1 MKKTLS
7 YILAIVVCL
16 ATLCG
21 CGDTPGGGQ
30 TTDGPRDSVMLRNAL
45 GMQTTDPADTNET
58 DVLTVN
64 EQIYEGLY
72 TLDESGGGY
81 QPCLAKK
88 IDISDDAT
96 VYTITLQDG
105 VKFHNGETLKAS
117 DVVFSYQHFMDNPKY
132 NSYTDMIEKVEALDD
147 SHVVITIA
155 RPYSP
160 ILHTF
165 FNIKILS
172 EKEVTSQG
180 SDFGTIANLAGT
192 GPYYMD
198 AETYRPNSGWTLYAF
213 EDYWQGAPQIKKI
226 GYVVIE
232 DNSSAVIALKNGD
245 IDYLSVPLSNWADIK
260 DSGKFA
266 TNEMESND
274 IQFMCINYESSEVLN
289 NDKVRQAIVHAT
301 NREAMN
307 VVATDGLGKVT
318 DFYINP
324 HYAEAAPTECDVD
337 LSYNPELAKSLLA
350 EAGYPDGVD
359 VGEILVG
366 TGSSEPYATVLQ
378 SNLAEVGITAK
389 ITTLE
394 FGVAVDRMASQDYN
408 ICIVGDN
415 GNYDFNNFRQQAH
428 SGSVG
433 IYNVSF
439 VGDKFDYKHIEDL
452 FAQGEQITDEAARK
466 EIYTELYN
474 EVMATYCVIPLVAP
488 PACTAWNPDLNVVN
502 VPTYYRVAEW
512 SWNA

>member
-1 MKKTLS
+1 M
-7 YILAIVVCL
+7 
-16 ATLCG
+16 
-21 CGDTPGGGQ
+21 
-30 TTDGPRDSVMLRNAL
+30 
-45 GMQTTDPADTNET
+45 
-58 DVLTVN
+58 
-64 EQIYEGLY
+64 
-72 TLDESGGGY
+72 
-81 QPCLAKK
+81 
-88 IDISDDAT
+88 
-96 VYTITLQDG
+96 
-105 VKFHNGETLKAS
+105 
-117 DVVFSYQHFMDNPKY
+117 
-132 NSYTDMIEKVEALDD
+132 
-147 SHVVITIA
+147 
-155 RPYSP
+155 
-160 ILHTF
+160 
-165 FNIKILS
+165 
-172 EKEVTSQG
+172 
-180 SDFGTIANLAGT
+180 
-192 GPYYMD
+192 
-198 AETYRPNSGWTLYAF
+198 
-213 EDYWQGAPQIKKI
+213 
-226 GYVVIE
+226 IE

-307 VVATDGLGKVT
+307 MVATDGLGKVT

-350 EAGYPDGVD
+350 EAGYPNGVD

-488 PACTAWNPDLNVVN
+488 PACTAWNPDLNVVS
-502 VPTYYRVAEW
+502 VPTYYRVAQW

>member
-1 MKKTLS
+1 
-7 YILAIVVCL
+7 
-16 ATLCG
+16 
-21 CGDTPGGGQ
+21 
-30 TTDGPRDSVMLRNAL
+30 
-45 GMQTTDPADTNET
+45 
-58 DVLTVN
+58 
-64 EQIYEGLY
+64 
-72 TLDESGGGY
+72 
-81 QPCLAKK
+81 
-88 IDISDDAT
+88 
-96 VYTITLQDG
+96 
-105 VKFHNGETLKAS
+105 
-117 DVVFSYQHFMDNPKY
+117 
-132 NSYTDMIEKVEALDD
+132 
-147 SHVVITIA
+147 
-155 RPYSP
+155 
-160 ILHTF
+160 
-165 FNIKILS
+165 
-172 EKEVTSQG
+172 
-180 SDFGTIANLAGT
+180 
-192 GPYYMD
+192 MD
-198 AETYRPNSGWTLYAF
+198 AETYRPNSGWTLYAI

-226 GYVVIE
+226 GDAVIE
-232 DNSSAVIALKNGD
+232 NESSAVIVLKYGD
-245 IDYLSVPLSNWADIK
+245 IDYLSVSLSNWADIK

-307 VVATDGLGKVT
+307 MVATDGLGKVT

-452 FAQGEQITDEAARK
+452 FAQGEQLTDEAARK

-502 VPTYYRVAEW
+502 VPTYYRVAQW